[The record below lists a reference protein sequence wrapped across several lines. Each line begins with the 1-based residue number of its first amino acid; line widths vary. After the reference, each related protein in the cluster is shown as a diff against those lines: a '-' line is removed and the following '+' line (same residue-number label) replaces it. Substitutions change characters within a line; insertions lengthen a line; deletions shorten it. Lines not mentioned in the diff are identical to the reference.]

1 MSCVNCNIARS
12 RGYIFCPFC
21 GERIENTNYQ
31 NVQNENQIPQQTV
44 NQNYISQQPLQNNQ
58 QYGQPGYQQN
68 YNQQYGQ
75 PGYQQNYNQQ
85 YGQPQYYQQS
95 NLQVT
100 AKPKGRRVS
109 VTALLGFIFSFLGL
123 FFWIPALVLGIIGFK
138 KTKTSDDRVYNVT
151 LNKVFSIIAITLSS
165 LFLGI
170 FTLVQVV
177 QIGTM
182 FAMI

>member
-12 RGYIFCPFC
+12 RGFIFCPFC
-21 GERIENTNYQ
+21 GERLENTNYQ

-75 PGYQQNYNQQ
+75 SGYQQ

-100 AKPKGRRVS
+100 AKPTGRRVS

-123 FFWIPALVLGIIGFK
+123 LFWIPALVLGIIGFK
-138 KTKTSDDRVYNVT
+138 KTKTSDDSVYNVT
-151 LNKVFSIIAITLSS
+151 LNKVFSTIAITLSS

-170 FTLVQVV
+170 FTLMQVV
-177 QIGTM
+177 QIVTM
-182 FAMI
+182 FAII